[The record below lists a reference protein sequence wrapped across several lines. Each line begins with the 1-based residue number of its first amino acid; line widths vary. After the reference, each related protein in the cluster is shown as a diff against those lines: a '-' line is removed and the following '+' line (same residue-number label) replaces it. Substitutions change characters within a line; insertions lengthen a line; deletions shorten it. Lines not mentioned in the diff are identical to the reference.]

1 MLRLFFAVEA
11 RTTPVLDSPS
21 LTTRTEAK
29 RMHRIQKTIS
39 EVIDL
44 KPPPSVTVEAPI
56 AEAIDVMKSQHT
68 TCVLVT
74 DQSGMI
80 GIFTERDFLNRIVLP
95 RRSHQTP
102 VGEVMTPDPEVLQTG
117 DCITYA
123 INKMVVGG
131 FRNIP
136 IVDQGTP
143 VAVLRVRH
151 IVQHLGDVF
160 EEVET
165 GDSSEAVDE
174 WVDLG
179 GG

>member
-1 MLRLFFAVEA
+1 
-11 RTTPVLDSPS
+11 
-21 LTTRTEAK
+21 
-29 RMHRIQKTIS
+29 MHRIQKTIS
-39 EVIDL
+39 EVIDRT
-44 KPPPSVTVEAPI
+44 PPPSVSVEAAI
-56 AEAIDVMKSQHT
+56 ADAVRVMKAQHT
-68 TCVLVT
+68 TCVLVM
-74 DQSGMI
+74 DQGGMV

-95 RRSHQTP
+95 RRSHETP
-102 VGEVMTPDPEVLQTG
+102 VGEVMTPDPEVLQTT

-136 IVDQGTP
+136 IVDHGIP

-151 IVQHLGDVF
+151 IVEHLGEVF
-160 EEVET
+160 AELEADEGGET
-165 GDSSEAVDE
+165 MDE